1 MKAMSLSTT
10 QNPFIKDIV
19 LAGNDGLITTF
30 AIVAGSMGASF
41 STTTI
46 IILGFANLFAD
57 GLSMSTGTYLG
68 TKSAEF
74 SKNPENSGTLPV
86 KAGLVSFAAFSIAGL
101 FPLIPFI
108 FPFPQPF
115 FISATL
121 VFISLSVI
129 GIFRGIVSKQ
139 NIFKTT
145 LENLLIGGAAT
156 LVAFLVGGI
165 LEGYL
170 ER

>member
-1 MKAMSLSTT
+1 MSLMPKKSI
-10 QNPFIKDIV
+10 NKLFIKDIV

-41 STTTI
+41 STATVI
-46 IILGFANLFAD
+46 VLGFANLFAD

-68 TKSAEF
+68 TKSEEF
-74 SKNPENSGTLPV
+74 SKNPENCGTLPL

-108 FPFPQPF
+108 FSLPQPF
-115 FISATL
+115 LLSGIL
-121 VFISLSVI
+121 VFLSLSVI
-129 GIFRGIVSKQ
+129 GVFRGIVSKQ
-139 NIFKTT
+139 NILRTT
-145 LENLLIGGAAT
+145 LENLLIGGLAT
-156 LVAFLVGGI
+156 TVAFLVGGI

-170 ER
+170 EG